1 MRRREFITLLS
12 STAVWPLAA
21 HAQAPNSVRHVGVLS
36 PFSPAIGP
44 SPAFQAFRQTLHD
57 LGWIEGR
64 NIILDYRWAEGHA
77 DRLPKLANEL
87 AGLKPDLI
95 LSAWG
100 TPGALAAKNASS
112 RIPIVFAGVGD
123 AVGVGLVASLARPG
137 GSVTGSTF
145 ISEETIAKQF
155 EFLKEAVPSLARV
168 AVLVNPSNPVYGPLL
183 EASEGPVR
191 ALHLRMQRLGV
202 QSADDFDSV
211 FDAAAREHADGLVV
225 LRDTV
230 IVMNMSRLLELAAK
244 RRLPTIYGIRE
255 FVDAGSPA
263 LMR

>member
-1 MRRREFITLLS
+1 M
-12 STAVWPLAA
+12 PLA
-21 HAQAPNSVRHVGVLS
+21 
-36 PFSPAIGP
+36 
-44 SPAFQAFRQTLHD
+44 
-57 LGWIEGR
+57 
-64 NIILDYRWAEGHA
+64 LD
-77 DRLPKLANEL
+77 
-87 AGLKPDLI
+87 
-95 LSAWG
+95 
-100 TPGALAAKNASS
+100 
-112 RIPIVFAGVGD
+112 F
-123 AVGVGLVASLARPG
+123 VASLARPG

-168 AVLVNPSNPVYGPLL
+168 AVLVNPSNPVYGVLL

-202 QSADDFDSV
+202 QSADDFDGV

-244 RRLPTIYGIRE
+244 RRLPTMYGLRE
-255 FVDAGSPA
+255 FVDAGG
-263 LMR
+263 LMSYGPDLRDMYRRAAHVVARFSRAQKPVDLPVEQATQVRAGDQPQDRQGARPRNSANAARPRRRGDRMSAPGKAGAIQPVEVRPK